1 MKNRIYRQK
10 NSKQDTYKL
19 PSEKSNF
26 TAEKPGRQYFN
37 QVMKVKIINN
47 GTIWKCVSPDR

>member
-10 NSKQDTYKL
+10 NSKQGTYKL

-26 TAEKPGRQYFN
+26 AAEKPGRQYLN
-37 QVMKVKIINN
+37 QVIKVKIINN
-47 GTIWKCVSPDR
+47 GTI